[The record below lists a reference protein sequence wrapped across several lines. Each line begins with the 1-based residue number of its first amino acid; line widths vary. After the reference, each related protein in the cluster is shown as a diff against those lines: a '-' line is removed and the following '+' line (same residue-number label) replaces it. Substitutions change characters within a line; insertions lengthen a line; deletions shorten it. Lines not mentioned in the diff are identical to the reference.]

1 MEHDT
6 AIRAAGIHARY
17 GHRPVLTGI
26 DLRVSWGT
34 VTVIT
39 GPNGAGKST
48 LLEILAGVRAPHAGT
63 VRRAGPVA
71 LVVQRPLAPPGLPL
85 TVGDAVAIGAARPGR
100 RATRSAAP
108 GWAPA
113 PRRRRRDIA
122 GAVAGAL
129 AAVDL
134 AGFAARDFAG
144 LSGGQRQRVLIAQG
158 LATGAPIL
166 LLDEPAA
173 GLDAASRARTRDILA
188 AAAHRG
194 VAVCCVSHD
203 PEDIAAADR
212 NIPLDAVATA

>member
-17 GHRPVLTGI
+17 GHTPVLTGI
-26 DLRVSWGT
+26 DLSVPWGT
-34 VTVIT
+34 VTVIS

-48 LLEILAGVRAPHAGT
+48 LLEILAGVRAPYAGT
-63 VRRAGPVA
+63 VHRASPVA

-85 TVGDAVAIGAARPGR
+85 TVADAVTIGAARPGR
-100 RATRSAAP
+100 RAARSAATSL
-108 GWAPA
+108 ARV
-113 PRRRRRDIA
+113 PRRSRREIA
-122 GAVAGAL
+122 AAVSDAL

-134 AGFAARDFAG
+134 AGFSAHDFAS

-158 LATGAPIL
+158 LATGAQIL

-173 GLDAASRARTRDILA
+173 GLDAASRARTREILA
-188 AAAHRG
+188 ASAQRG
-194 VAVCCVSHD
+194 VSVCCVSHD

-212 NIPLDAVATA
+212 LIRLDSMATA